1 MDKDRNTQPPAR
13 WKDIIGAVAQC
24 SRQIFTDRPIGR
36 AALATLAQGTSFGTA
51 ANVWNFYA

>member
-1 MDKDRNTQPPAR
+1 MLFKPHSPGHAPKSAPATIR
-13 WKDIIGAVAQC
+13 SNRSGN
-24 SRQIFTDRPIGR
+24 RPIGR